1 MKQINI
7 RNVAEAAGTSIAS
20 VSRCLNDKS
29 GVSTPVRRRIVA
41 AAQKLG
47 YDIHFAKRRILALIL
62 PTIQVPSLGFYSIQM
77 IDALRTAMAAHNFG
91 CFIISR
97 EDIGLLSEVL
107 ISGAISFDYLKEVG
121 YEFPNM
127 KNIPLVCLNDIG
139 NHLEQVYHV
148 HSDEEDGISKAME
161 HLYNNHHTR
170 IGFLYFNEQR
180 SIVGSSYR
188 CQAFRKTA
196 ERLAISQSCFI
207 QHQTKDIP
215 AHEAVGMLLQ
225 KQCTALIVAGEDM
238 APPVRRALFVLGKRV
253 PEDISLITAET
264 VQSRFQ
270 IPRETTIAQDFPRLA
285 EESIRLLE
293 RMIRGDRELGDIA
306 VPYILN
312 IRETVRDLYA
322 QNSTTAPVS
331 IPE

>member
-1 MKQINI
+1 
-7 RNVAEAAGTSIAS
+7 
-20 VSRCLNDKS
+20 
-29 GVSTPVRRRIVA
+29 
-41 AAQKLG
+41 
-47 YDIHFAKRRILALIL
+47 
-62 PTIQVPSLGFYSIQM
+62 
-77 IDALRTAMAAHNFG
+77 
-91 CFIISR
+91 
-97 EDIGLLSEVL
+97 
-107 ISGAISFDYLKEVG
+107 
-121 YEFPNM
+121 M
-127 KNIPLVCLNDIG
+127 KNIPLVCLNDLG
-139 NHLEQVYHV
+139 NHLEQVYLV

-161 HLYNNHHTR
+161 YLYSNHHSR

-180 SIVGSSYR
+180 SIVGSSRR

-207 QHQTKDIP
+207 QHLTNDIP
-215 AHEAVGMLLQ
+215 AHEAVSMLLQ

-264 VQSRFQ
+264 FRSRFQ

-285 EESIRLLE
+285 EESVCLLE
-293 RMIRGDRELGDIA
+293 RMIRGDRELGDVS

-322 QNSTTAPVS
+322 QNTAPVS

>member
-7 RNVAEAAGTSIAS
+7 RNVAKAAETSIAS
-20 VSRCLNDKS
+20 VSRCLNDKA
-29 GVSTPVRRRIVA
+29 GVSAPVRKRIIA

-47 YDIHFAKRRILALIL
+47 YDIRFAKRRILALIL
-62 PTIQVPSLGFYSIQM
+62 PTIQVPSLGAYSILM
-77 IDALRTAMAAHNFG
+77 IDALRRAMAAHNFG
-91 CFIISR
+91 CFMISR

-139 NHLEQVYHV
+139 NHLEQVYLV

-161 HLYNNHHTR
+161 YLYSNHHSR

-180 SIVGSSYR
+180 SIVGSSRR

-207 QHQTKDIP
+207 QHLTNDIP
-215 AHEAVGMLLQ
+215 AHEAVSMLLQ

-238 APPVRRALFVLGKRV
+238 APPVRRALFVLGQRV

-264 VQSRFQ
+264 FRSRFQ

-285 EESIRLLE
+285 EESVCLLE
-293 RMIRGDRELGDIA
+293 RMIRGDRELGDVS

-322 QNSTTAPVS
+322 QNTAPVS